1 MGRRWSIAGRSIS
14 SLLAWFSEKE
24 RKSEVK
30 GHVVHKDSNQTPQTD
45 GTDKKRPIKKKS
57 RKKSSKL
64 GCDLDAKC

>member
-30 GHVVHKDSNQTPQTD
+30 GHVVHKDSNQILQTD
-45 GTDKKRPIKKKS
+45 GTDKKKTKKKS

-64 GCDLDAKC
+64 GCDLGAKC